1 MISMDTSDK
10 VSTVFSAENFVQ
22 LAQCVL
28 SAADCTSSF
37 VIELVASEFERS
49 VQC

>member
-1 MISMDTSDK
+1 MISVDTSDK

-22 LAQCVL
+22 LAQC
-28 SAADCTSSF
+28 ASSF
-37 VIELVASEFERS
+37 VIELAASEFERS